1 MSALLARDE
10 EAAQTAVD
18 VGERRLGDRG
28 GTVEGARMRL
38 ALLRGGPSRAEPG
51 LGPGISL
58 ISFPTLHHLA
68 KEAIAAGQA
77 SIALETVRA
86 LAKTAPERAVLASIE
101 AAVSQDEDTWHDALQ
116 TGADHGLRLIVVDAL
131 EGLAT
136 AASRSESW
144 AECLRLY
151 GAAQRLRDE
160 CDYRW
165 RFDFE
170 QKPIDQALAAARA
183 GLAADAADAE
193 GRALSW
199 PDAVRYATR
208 ARGERKRP
216 RHGWASLTPT
226 EEQVLALV
234 AEGLTNPQIGARLL
248 MGRAT
253 VKTHIEHIFAKVGVT
268 SRTEL
273 ATQAARRHT

>member
-1 MSALLARDE
+1 MRLGLLHGAPSR
-10 EAAQTAVD
+10 VD
-18 VGERRLGDRG
+18 ADLRPENQQSEPSHPAPAGQGGDRG
-28 GTVEGARMRL
+28 RPSIDRASSRS
-38 ALLRGGPSRAEPG
+38 GPSPR
-51 LGPGISL
+51 
-58 ISFPTLHHLA
+58 LHP
-68 KEAIAAGQA
+68 
-77 SIALETVRA
+77 R
-86 LAKTAPERAVLASIE
+86 RAVLASLE

-116 TGADHGLRLIVVDAL
+116 TAADHGLRLIVVDAL

-160 CDYRW
+160 CEYRW

-170 QKPIDQALAAARA
+170 QTPIDEALTAARA
-183 GLAADAADAE
+183 GLDAATADAAEAE
-193 GRALSW
+193 GRALPW
-199 PDAVRYATR
+199 PEAVHYATR

-234 AEGLTNPQIGARLL
+234 TEGMTNPQIGARLL

-273 ATQAARRHT
+273 ATQAARRQP